1 MKIVVKISILVI
13 LLNVL
18 ASNFEINAFERKNNS
33 INQTKNFDE
42 IDDLLK
48 TAFELYREKK
58 YVEALEKCKKAGDI
72 NPNDPRV
79 YSISG
84 LIFMAQ
90 WQMKNASDNFS
101 KAIELQPTNKFFYLY
116 KSKADHFRNEWVLA
130 EESARQAIKL
140 DAKFAEAYQMLGNSL
155 RYRKEKSA
163 EAVTAYRT
171 ALELNPKLPGL
182 LESLGG
188 LYREIGDEK
197 GSEEIWRKGIESDP
211 QKMVGRFDLGRM
223 LVKQGRLA
231 EARKLWE
238 ERTSD
243 KDNTFPNFI
252 TVLERAENLEKAK
265 KELAAKPNDAKALF
279 QMGKAVMEGDS
290 WVVDGRQEKAV
301 EYFRKALKVKP
312 NFVEAQFQIC
322 KAFVQIADT
331 FGSKNPLVDKE
342 LAILRKMDAKLAKE
356 IEDYRKNYSGG
367 LRVSPIN

>member
-1 MKIVVKISILVI
+1 MKIFVKISLI
-13 LLNVL
+13 LLLTNIF
-18 ASNFEINAFERKNNS
+18 AGTHKIHAIEITHNS
-33 INQTKNFDE
+33 FNGKANFDE

-48 TAFELYREKK
+48 AAFELYREKK
-58 YVEALEKCKKAGDI
+58 YDDALEKCKKAGEI

-79 YSISG
+79 FSITG
-84 LIFMAQ
+84 LIYMAQ
-90 WQMKNASDNFS
+90 WQLKNASDNFS
-101 KAIELQPTNKFFYLY
+101 KAIELQPTNKFLYLY

-140 DAKFAEAYQMLGNSL
+140 DSKFAEAYQMLGNSL

-197 GSEEIWRKGIESDP
+197 GSEELLRKGIESDP

-265 KELAAKPNDAKALF
+265 KELAAKPDSPEALF

-322 KAFVQIADT
+322 KAYVQVADT
-331 FGSKNPLVDKE
+331 FGNKNPLVDKE

-367 LRVSPIN
+367 LRASPIN